1 MMTVMLYGH
10 LGRHFG
16 RRHRYAVRSPAEA
29 VRALCATLPGFR
41 RYVSAE
47 HSTPGYRVLVGKAAR
62 DAAHLHNPA
71 EHDVIR
77 LVPVVAGAGG
87 GWGQVIFGIALVA
100 LSFATGGVALVGGS
114 LLQTSLLGGMAFKFG
129 TAMILGGIS
138 QLLSPQQ
145 KGGNNNGENSASDVF
160 AGAVNTSAQGNPV
173 PLGYGRL
180 LIGSQVVSAGLYVDE
195 IAPPDNAAP
204 DGDTGSGT
212 PSPPPGGWQYR
223 VQ

>member
-41 RYVSAE
+41 RYVAAE

-62 DAAHLHNPA
+62 DAEHLHDPA

-87 GWGQVIFGIALVA
+87 GWGQIILGAALIAISIAVPGLGFLAPVFLKLGTALV
-100 LSFATGGVALVGGS
+100 
-114 LLQTSLLGGMAFKFG
+114 
-129 TAMILGGIS
+129 LGGIA

-145 KGGNNNGENSASDVF
+145 KGGKGNNGENTASDVF
-160 AGAVNTSAQGNPV
+160 AGAVNTSTQGNPV

-195 IAPPDNAAP
+195 VAPPDNAAP
-204 DGDTGSGT
+204 DGDTGTGT
-212 PSPPPGGWQYR
+212 PVTPPDGWQYR